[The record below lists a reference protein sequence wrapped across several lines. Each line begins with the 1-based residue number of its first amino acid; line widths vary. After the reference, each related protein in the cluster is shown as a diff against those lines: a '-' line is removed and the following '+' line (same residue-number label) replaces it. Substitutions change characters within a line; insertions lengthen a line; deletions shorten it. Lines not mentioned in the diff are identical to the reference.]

1 MKKLREW
8 TALFCAGVI
17 AVSSLAGCGGDAGE
31 TNGTGKDEEHGGSE
45 AAAEKSMGRY
55 LEQEITVPEISDQ
68 PDYYPAPYLG
78 RRDDGKLVL
87 ADKYLGI
94 YISKDNGESW
104 EAAGCPWSELL
115 ENEYIYI
122 DDIALSPDGAVALV
136 CGVYEGEG
144 EPEESEGE
152 PDGTKTGAEESSEGE
167 SDKAENGTEDSAEG
181 EPGGTKSPGEN
192 AESAEGESED
202 YDTQLEKD
210 RYYYIDPEGTIT
222 EIPFPGEDSEAIM
235 NVAFDRQ
242 GRLYGWGYD
251 GRFYRFDREAG
262 TAKKL
267 FDVEGHVNSVC
278 FTGRYMVALT
288 SRNKVILYD
297 LEKEMPMEDDSL
309 LQDFVT
315 ENLGSA
321 GAKAEWGYDVIATPG
336 EGEDIVYLAFRGG
349 LYRHVIGGTV
359 MEQIIDGGVT
369 TFGDPSAELLA
380 MEMLPDNEFIVLYT
394 GRRLYKYT
402 YDPDVP
408 AVPEHQ
414 LNVYSL
420 TENNSLRQAVS
431 LFQKEHPDVYVRYE
445 IGMSGSDGI
454 TKEDAIRNLNTKI
467 LAGEG
472 PDIMLL
478 DGLPQASYREKGVL
492 ADVSGIVDGMTGE
505 EALFPNI
512 VEACREDGKIVAL
525 PIRVQVPIVAGKAEY
540 VEKIEDLESLAD
552 TVEQIRGKNPEGS
565 VLGEMSAEELLHLL
579 SLSSSEAW
587 TDKKGAVD
595 EKALTEFLT
604 AAKRIW
610 QAEISGLEEEDLERD
625 ERRGNLTYDA
635 GMEYATVS
643 KGAVSIAMKEQQLAV
658 GKVYMLDFDYDVLTS
673 VTGQEED
680 FGFGFWNGQV
690 KNGLIPDGMAG
701 ILANS
706 AEDELAVAFYR
717 FLFGRKLQDMD
728 LAGGLPVNMA
738 SFDAL
743 TVNPYG
749 APEGFTEEYAVGAL
763 SVSNDIGERYFLEVI
778 WPDEEEFGKLKEMVS
793 GMSVINRG
801 DSTIEEAVF
810 EVGEEVLE
818 GDMTPQEAVQE
829 IMKRSAIYL
838 AE

>member
-1 MKKLREW
+1 MKKLKKW

-17 AVSSLAGCGGDAGE
+17 AVTSLAGCGGDFGGVH
-31 TNGTGKDEEHGGSE
+31 GTGKDEEHGSPE

-55 LEQEITVPEISDQ
+55 LEQEITVSQISDE

-87 ADKYLGI
+87 ADKNLGC
-94 YISKDNGESW
+94 YISEDRGESW

-115 ENEYIYI
+115 ENQYIS
-122 DDIALSPDGAVALV
+122 DIALSPDGAMALV
-136 CGVYEGEG
+136 CNVYEEEEG
-144 EPEESEGE
+144 PEESEEE
-152 PDGTKTGAEESSEGE
+152 PDGTKTGAEEGAEGE

-181 EPGGTKSPGEN
+181 EPGGTKSQGED
-192 AESAEGESED
+192 AESGEEEGED
-202 YDTQLEKD
+202 YDIQLEES
-210 RYYYIDPEGTIT
+210 RYYYIDSEGTIT
-222 EIPFPGEDSEAIM
+222 EIPFQGGEDEAIIKF
-235 NVAFDRQ
+235 AFDRQ

-251 GRFYRFDREAG
+251 GRVYRFDREAG

-267 FDVEGHVNSVC
+267 FDVEGLVNSVC

-297 LEKEMPMEDDSL
+297 LEKEMSVEDDGL
-309 LQDFVT
+309 LQEFIT

-336 EGEDIVYLAFRGG
+336 EGDDIVYLAFRGG

-369 TFGDPSAELLA
+369 AFGDPSAELLA
-380 MEMLPDNEFIVLYT
+380 MEMLPDNAFIVLYT
-394 GRRLYKYT
+394 GRRIYKYT
-402 YDPDVP
+402 YDPNVP
-408 AVPEHQ
+408 TVPEQ
-414 LNVYSL
+414 RLDVYSL
-420 TENNSLRQAVS
+420 TENDSLRQAVS
-431 LFQKEHPDVYVRYE
+431 LFQKEHQDVYVRYE
-445 IGMSGSDGI
+445 IGMSGSDSI

-478 DGLPQASYREKGVL
+478 DGLPQASYKDKGVL

-525 PIRVQVPIVAGKAEY
+525 PIRVQLPMAAGKAEY

-552 TVEQIRGKNPEGS
+552 TMEQIREETPEGP
-565 VLGEMSAEELLHLL
+565 VLGLSSAGELLRVL
-579 SLSSSEAW
+579 SLSSSGAW
-587 TDKKGAVD
+587 TDGAGAVD
-595 EKALTEFLT
+595 EEALTEFLT

-625 ERRGNLTYDA
+625 ESYNLTWDA

-643 KGAVSIAMKEQQLAV
+643 KHAVSIGMKEQLLAV
-658 GKVYMLDFDYDVLTS
+658 GKMYKVDFDYDVLTS
-673 VTGQEED
+673 VAGQEED
-680 FGFGFWNGQV
+680 FGFRFWNGQV
-690 KNGLIPDGMAG
+690 KNSLIPDGMAG

-706 AEDELAVAFYR
+706 AEDELALAFYR

-738 SFDAL
+738 SFDTFA
-743 TVNPYG
+743 VNPYVD
-749 APEGFTEEYAVGAL
+749 PEGFMEENVAGAL
-763 SVSNDIGERYFLEVI
+763 VVVNEKGDRYRVDLL
-778 WPDEEEFGKLKEMVS
+778 WPSEEDFGKLKEMVS

-818 GDMTPQEAVQE
+818 SDMTPQEAVQE
-829 IMKRSAIYL
+829 IVKRSAIYL